1 MRLSVSAARNGVLV
15 INIVLTAAAR
25 VKGNM
30 VFVFILL
37 LILFIALL
45 VFNT

>member
-1 MRLSVSAARNGVLV
+1 MRLSVSAARTGVLV
-15 INIVLTAAAR
+15 INIVLTTVAS

-30 VFVFILL
+30 VFVFIL
-37 LILFIALL
+37 FVAFL